1 MARLLPKFLTECQMV
16 ALVRAPD
23 RVSPEGLRDRAV
35 LAMLCATAVRA
46 SELCGLA
53 VRDVLPT
60 RLFVAAGKGN
70 TQRWVP
76 LSDPV
81 YRAVQAYLARY
92 PARPSERLFRTG
104 PGRALTRRRL
114 HKLVCRYQRALG
126 LPATGVH
133 LLRHSAATR
142 LVNRGMRLHSVRVLL
157 GHVHL
162 ATTAIYLGTATDALV
177 AEYRRV
183 TSGGAHRAEGRP

>member
-1 MARLLPKFLTECQMV
+1 MSRLLPRFLTERQM
-16 ALVRAPD
+16 ADLVRAPNHF
-23 RVSPEGLRDRAV
+23 VPEGLRDRAI
-35 LAMLCATAVRA
+35 LAMLCACGLRA
-46 SELCGLA
+46 SELCGLI

-60 RLFVAAGKGN
+60 RLFVSAGKGN

-76 LSDPV
+76 LSDKV
-81 YRAVQAYLARY
+81 YQAVQVYLARY
-92 PARPSERLFRTG
+92 PARPGEPLFRTG
-104 PGRALTRRRL
+104 PGRPLTRRRL
-114 HKLVCRYQRALG
+114 HKLVSRYQRALS

-183 TSGGAHRAEGRP
+183 TSGESTPAERDR